1 MGTSYIE
8 ESDSSNHMECIS
20 NNAHFYRLE
29 WSTNPG
35 VFPINK
41 TCGIHC
47 CISLISPTKK
57 KKRKKE
63 KKKETWIA
71 KDAFFVSKQEV
82 CLQL

>member
-8 ESDSSNHMECIS
+8 KSDSSNHMECIS
-20 NNAHFYRLE
+20 NNTHFYRLE

-47 CISLISPTKK
+47 CISLISLTKK
-57 KKRKKE
+57 KKE